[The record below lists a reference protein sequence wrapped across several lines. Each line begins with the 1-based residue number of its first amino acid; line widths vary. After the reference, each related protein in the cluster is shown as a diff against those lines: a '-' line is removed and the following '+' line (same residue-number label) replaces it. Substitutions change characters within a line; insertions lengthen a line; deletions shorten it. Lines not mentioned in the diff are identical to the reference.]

1 VFVNFF
7 IIASNKVNFCIF
19 SHLCCDILTLKNLKH
34 KQKGKKIQI
43 VGPHGFFWEARVL
56 IGGKLNVS
64 RKNCCLIG
72 GTRSIISQNCPQ
84 ATTAK

>member
-1 VFVNFF
+1 LLNFLLDVF
-7 IIASNKVNFCIF
+7 NKVIPDFLTTSVAIF
-19 SHLCCDILTLKNLKH
+19 YPEKTKAQTKKAKKNPDCRSPR
-34 KQKGKKIQI
+34 I
-43 VGPHGFFWEARVL
+43 FWEARVL

>member
-1 VFVNFF
+1 MFYPEKSE
-7 IIASNKVNFCIF
+7 AQTKR
-19 SHLCCDILTLKNLKH
+19 
-34 KQKGKKIQI
+34 QKIQI
-43 VGPHGFFWEARVL
+43 VGPHGFFFWEARVL